1 MSSVNR
7 PVDLKQKEK
16 DVNNKL
22 QLYGILQAFSEG
34 KVPSNQQI
42 DVALN
47 SAVAHKSL
55 NSPSKKL
62 SSEGQSLVGDL
73 KNVIEQAKVLLLTKN
88 EGNLL
93 QDFIWQAEQLGK
105 AGPNQSTPQAPVD
118 KETARQ
124 HGNEAMQGM
133 RTLGTLLIS
142 NGQFRKLLQDATVLL
157 RDMAGDAAQNT
168 ANKVKPSDD
177 ELNRMDE
184 PAEDNTWHEN
194 PDMSKENL
202 RNQAKG
208 RMPFGKQ
215 DLKEAGKDINQQANP
230 QGTRDPRDTAEAGMQ
245 EGRTGQNTG
254 VDAQGA
260 LNVAK
265 QKVDENTSEEDKQ
278 KARARRDQMNNYLRG
293 KMPEERREQTIWRL
307 KKMVVEIQGH
317 QDYQRAIETILD
329 LAEQYSG
336 HGKNLGQQSKGSV
349 QGFIQENQWL
359 TNMKTLLE
367 RFANNTSFDD
377 LIESVNQVYKDADRD
392 PELKNW
398 FKHINQFIRKTLQQ
412 QGFILEDRCTEE
424 WNQIYDQGHN
434 LLRGRYRGH
443 TDRIADEFK
452 FIGEQFDADAQNK
465 QFAQS
470 VNKLFLDLGQD
481 ENGQTVFK
489 PHLLKDL
496 SDVILPGIFENVR
509 YVPIPRIEY
518 SDPMIDAVVENL
530 VIEGDN
536 LAPNSLEFG
545 SDNYWRWGRK
555 SISSKNKNK
564 VMLSVSG
571 VQMDLRD
578 VSYYVKRK
586 QGFPSI
592 TDKGVMDVFM
602 GGSGFSFKV
611 EMETA
616 DAARENNQQTHFF
629 KVTQVH
635 SDIQNLQI
643 KMKQSNH
650 KLLFNMFKPLLLKV
664 MRPVIQKVLEKQIK
678 DSANQLDGILFDIK
692 TEADRAEAEAKRNPD
707 PQNIQNMYQ
716 RYAHAFQNRLMQ
728 GKQKKEQAKE
738 RAKDTQVNM
747 AVTQHDS
754 IFKNISLP
762 GGISSKATEYKE
774 LAAKGDKW
782 ESPIFSIGSA
792 KETSSLPQ
800 VPKVTRKPHG
810 RQGGYDNPRDSAPHD
825 QGLASSHG
833 MNPSR
838 NQYDS
843 QYDSAGAGY
852 GSQQPGYDATSG
864 LSTGQGLTG
873 GQGLSSGQGL
883 TGGQG
888 LSSSGGLPGS
898 STHQHGLGGGQGLT
912 SGQGL
917 AGGLP
922 GTHQHGLTGGQGLTG
937 NEGLSRE
944 QGLPGQGL
952 SGANMT
958 GGLTGTNHGVS
969 QGFGS
974 QVDDA
979 FNTTGTGSSGL
990 GHTTGTSTGTAAPG
1004 SSEYNTTFGDQNPV
1018 FQGRA

>member
-22 QLYGILQAFSEG
+22 QLYGIVEAFSNG

-47 SAVAHKSL
+47 SALAHRAL

-62 SSEGQSLVGDL
+62 SSEGQHLVSDL
-73 KNVIEQAKVLLLTKN
+73 KSVIEQAKILLLTKN

-93 QDFIWQAEQLGK
+93 QDFIWQAEHLGSNS
-105 AGPNQSTPQAPVD
+105 ASLPNAPVD
-118 KETARQ
+118 KDTAKQ
-124 HGNEAMQGM
+124 HGNEALDGL
-133 RTLGTLLIS
+133 RTLGTLIIS
-142 NGQFRKLLQDATVLL
+142 NGQFRKLLSDATVLL

-168 ANKVKPSDD
+168 ANKIKPSEDR
-177 ELNRMDE
+177 LNRLDE
-184 PAEDNTWHEN
+184 PAEDNTWHDTSDLN
-194 PDMSKENL
+194 RENL
-202 RNQAKG
+202 RNQAKNSL
-208 RMPFGKQ
+208 PFGNKNKDEAKS
-215 DLKEAGKDINQQANP
+215 DLKEHAKDINQAANP
-230 QGTRDPRDTAEAGMQ
+230 DGSRDPQHTAELGAH
-245 EGRTGQNTG
+245 EGQTGQSTG
-254 VDAQGA
+254 INARGA
-260 LNVAK
+260 LETAK
-265 QKVDENTSEEDKQ
+265 QKVDANTSEEDKNM
-278 KARARRDQMNNYLRG
+278 ARARRDQMNNYLKG

-317 QDYQRAIETILD
+317 QDYQRAIETLLS

-336 HGKNLGQQSKGSV
+336 HGKNLGQQGKGSV
-349 QGFIQENQWL
+349 QGFLSENKWL
-359 TNMKTLLE
+359 TNLKTLLE

-377 LIESVNQVYKDADRD
+377 LIESINQVYKDADQD

-398 FKHINQFIRKTLQQ
+398 FTRINHFIRKTLQQ
-412 QGFILEDRCTEE
+412 QGFILEDRSNEE
-424 WNQIYDQGHN
+424 WNQIYDDGHR

-452 FIGEQFDADAQNK
+452 FIGEQFDADPQNK

-496 SDVILPGIFENVR
+496 SDVILPSIFENVR

-518 SDPMIDAVVENL
+518 SDSMVDAVVENL

-578 VSYYVKRK
+578 VSYYIKRK

-592 TDKGVMDVFM
+592 TDKGVMDIFM

-616 DAARENNQQTHFF
+616 DKARENHAQTHFF
-629 KVTQVH
+629 KVTKVE
-635 SDIQNLQI
+635 SDIKNLQI
-643 KMKQSNH
+643 KMKKSNH

-707 PQNIQNMYQ
+707 PQNLQNMYQ
-716 RYAHAFQNRLMQ
+716 RYASAMQHRVMQ

-738 RAKDTQVNM
+738 KASDTQVNM

-774 LAAKGDKW
+774 LAAKGERW

-800 VPKVTRKPHG
+800 VGKVTRKPHG
-810 RQGGYDNPRDSAPHD
+810 RAGGYGSPGDESRGLGAS
-825 QGLASSHG
+825 QGL
-833 MNPSR
+833 NPSA

-843 QYDSAGAGY
+843 QYSNA
-852 GSQQPGYDATSG
+852 
-864 LSTGQGLTG
+864 
-873 GQGLSSGQGL
+873 
-883 TGGQG
+883 
-888 LSSSGGLPGS
+888 GGLGA
-898 STHQHGLGGGQGLT
+898 GQGLT

-917 AGGLP
+917 TGGS
-922 GTHQHGLTGGQGLTG
+922 GLAGGQGLTG
-937 NEGLSRE
+937 GVPST
-944 QGLPGQGL
+944 
-952 SGANMT
+952 T
-958 GGLTGTNHGVS
+958 GGSH
-969 QGFGS
+969 GFGT

-979 FNTTGTGSSGL
+979 FNTSGTGAPVGSSGL
-990 GHTTGTSTGTAAPG
+990 GSSGLGSSGLDSTGLNNPAATTTGSTTHPTGAPASG
-1004 SSEYNTTFGDQNPV
+1004 EFNTTFGDQNPV

>member
-22 QLYGILQAFSEG
+22 QLYGIVEAFSNG

-47 SAVAHKSL
+47 SALAHRAL

-62 SSEGQSLVGDL
+62 SSEGQHLVSDL
-73 KNVIEQAKVLLLTKN
+73 KSVIEQAKILLLTKN

-93 QDFIWQAEQLGK
+93 QDFIWQAEHLGSNS
-105 AGPNQSTPQAPVD
+105 ASLPNAPVD
-118 KETARQ
+118 KDTAKQ
-124 HGNEAMQGM
+124 HGNEALDGL
-133 RTLGTLLIS
+133 RTLGTLIIS
-142 NGQFRKLLQDATVLL
+142 NGQFRKLLSDATILL

-168 ANKVKPSDD
+168 ANKIKPSEDRI
-177 ELNRMDE
+177 NRLDE
-184 PAEDNTWHEN
+184 PAEDNTWHDTSDLN
-194 PDMSKENL
+194 RENL
-202 RNQAKG
+202 RNQAKNSL
-208 RMPFGKQ
+208 PFGNKNKDEAKS
-215 DLKEAGKDINQQANP
+215 DLKEHAKDINQAANP
-230 QGTRDPRDTAEAGMQ
+230 DGSRDPQHTAELGAH
-245 EGRTGQNTG
+245 EGQTGQSTG
-254 VDAQGA
+254 INARGA
-260 LNVAK
+260 LETAK
-265 QKVDENTSEEDKQ
+265 QKVDANTSEEDKNM
-278 KARARRDQMNNYLRG
+278 ARARRDQMNNYLKG

-317 QDYQRAIETILD
+317 QDYQRAIETLLS

-336 HGKNLGQQSKGSV
+336 HGKNLGQQGKGSV
-349 QGFIQENQWL
+349 QGFLSENKWL
-359 TNMKTLLE
+359 TNLKTLLE

-377 LIESVNQVYKDADRD
+377 LIESINQVYRDADQD

-398 FKHINQFIRKTLQQ
+398 FTRINHFIRKTLQQ
-412 QGFILEDRCTEE
+412 QGFILEDRSNEE
-424 WNQIYDQGHN
+424 WNQIYDDGHR

-452 FIGEQFDADAQNK
+452 FIGEQFDADPQNK

-496 SDVILPGIFENVR
+496 SDVILPSIFENVR

-518 SDPMIDAVVENL
+518 SDSMVDAVVENL

-578 VSYYVKRK
+578 VSYYIKRK

-592 TDKGVMDVFM
+592 TDKGVMDIFM

-616 DAARENNQQTHFF
+616 DKARENNAQTHFF
-629 KVTQVH
+629 KVTKVE
-635 SDIQNLQI
+635 SDIKNLQI
-643 KMKQSNH
+643 KMKKSNH

-716 RYAHAFQNRLMQ
+716 RYASAVQHRVMQ
-728 GKQKKEQAKE
+728 GKQKKEQVKE
-738 RAKDTQVNM
+738 KASDTQVNM

-774 LAAKGDKW
+774 LAAKGERW

-800 VPKVTRKPHG
+800 VGKVTRKPHG
-810 RQGGYDNPRDSAPHD
+810 RAGGYGSPGDESRGLGAS
-825 QGLASSHG
+825 QGL
-833 MNPSR
+833 NPSA

-843 QYDSAGAGY
+843 QYSNA
-852 GSQQPGYDATSG
+852 
-864 LSTGQGLTG
+864 
-873 GQGLSSGQGL
+873 
-883 TGGQG
+883 
-888 LSSSGGLPGS
+888 GGLGA
-898 STHQHGLGGGQGLT
+898 GQGLT

-917 AGGLP
+917 TGGSALA
-922 GTHQHGLTGGQGLTG
+922 GGQGLTG
-937 NEGLSRE
+937 GVPST
-944 QGLPGQGL
+944 
-952 SGANMT
+952 T
-958 GGLTGTNHGVS
+958 GGSH
-969 QGFGS
+969 GFGT

-979 FNTTGTGSSGL
+979 FNTSGTGAPVGSSGL
-990 GHTTGTSTGTAAPG
+990 GSSGLDSTGLNNPIATTTGSTTQPTGAPASG
-1004 SSEYNTTFGDQNPV
+1004 EFNTTFGDQNPV

>member
-22 QLYGILQAFSEG
+22 QLYGIVEAFSNG

-47 SAVAHKSL
+47 SALAHRAL

-62 SSEGQSLVGDL
+62 SSEGQHLVSDL
-73 KNVIEQAKVLLLTKN
+73 KSVIEQAKILLLTKN

-93 QDFIWQAEQLGK
+93 QDFIWQAEHLGSNS
-105 AGPNQSTPQAPVD
+105 ASLPNAPVD
-118 KETARQ
+118 KDTAKQ
-124 HGNEAMQGM
+124 HGNEALDGL
-133 RTLGTLLIS
+133 RTLGTLIIS
-142 NGQFRKLLQDATVLL
+142 NGQFRKLLSDATVLL

-168 ANKVKPSDD
+168 ANKIKPSEDR
-177 ELNRMDE
+177 LNRLDE
-184 PAEDNTWHEN
+184 PAEDNTWHDTSDLN
-194 PDMSKENL
+194 RENL
-202 RNQAKG
+202 RNQAKNSL
-208 RMPFGKQ
+208 PFGNKNKDEAKS
-215 DLKEAGKDINQQANP
+215 DLKEHAKDINQAANP
-230 QGTRDPRDTAEAGMQ
+230 DGSRDPQHTAELGTH
-245 EGRTGQNTG
+245 EGQTGQSTG
-254 VDAQGA
+254 INARGA
-260 LNVAK
+260 LETAK
-265 QKVDENTSEEDKQ
+265 QKVDANTSEEDKNM
-278 KARARRDQMNNYLRG
+278 ARARRDQMNNYLKG

-317 QDYQRAIETILD
+317 QDYQRAIETLLS

-336 HGKNLGQQSKGSV
+336 HGKNLGQQGKGSV
-349 QGFIQENQWL
+349 QGFLSENKWL
-359 TNMKTLLE
+359 TNLKTLLE

-377 LIESVNQVYKDADRD
+377 LIESINQVYKDADQD

-398 FKHINQFIRKTLQQ
+398 FTRINHFIRKTLQQ
-412 QGFILEDRCTEE
+412 QGFILEDRSNEE
-424 WNQIYDQGHN
+424 WNQIYDDGHR

-452 FIGEQFDADAQNK
+452 FIGEQFDADPQNK

-496 SDVILPGIFENVR
+496 SDVILPSIFENVR

-518 SDPMIDAVVENL
+518 SDSMVDAVVENL

-578 VSYYVKRK
+578 VSYYIKRK

-592 TDKGVMDVFM
+592 TDKGVMDIFM

-616 DAARENNQQTHFF
+616 DKARENHAQTHFF
-629 KVTQVH
+629 KVTKVE
-635 SDIQNLQI
+635 SDIKNLQI
-643 KMKQSNH
+643 KMKKSNH

-716 RYAHAFQNRLMQ
+716 RYASAMQHRVMQ
-728 GKQKKEQAKE
+728 GKQKKEQVKE
-738 RAKDTQVNM
+738 KASDTQVNM

-774 LAAKGDKW
+774 LAAKGERW

-800 VPKVTRKPHG
+800 VGKVTRKPHG
-810 RQGGYDNPRDSAPHD
+810 RAGGYGSPGDESRGLGAS
-825 QGLASSHG
+825 QGL
-833 MNPSR
+833 NPSA

-843 QYDSAGAGY
+843 QYSNA
-852 GSQQPGYDATSG
+852 
-864 LSTGQGLTG
+864 
-873 GQGLSSGQGL
+873 
-883 TGGQG
+883 
-888 LSSSGGLPGS
+888 GGLGA
-898 STHQHGLGGGQGLT
+898 GQGLT

-917 AGGLP
+917 TGGS
-922 GTHQHGLTGGQGLTG
+922 GLTGGQGLTG
-937 NEGLSRE
+937 GSGLA
-944 QGLPGQGL
+944 GGQGL
-952 SGANMT
+952 T
-958 GGLTGTNHGVS
+958 GGVPSTTGGSH
-969 QGFGS
+969 GFGT

-979 FNTTGTGSSGL
+979 FNTSGTGAPVGSSGL
-990 GHTTGTSTGTAAPG
+990 GSSGLDSTGLNNPAATTTGSTTHPTGAPASG
-1004 SSEYNTTFGDQNPV
+1004 DFNTTFGDQNPV